1 MKTTIAALAR
11 QHDLD
16 VLSNDTHFSS
26 IDGIRRMDCAT
37 RTSTLPGEVRVPRSP
52 SGDRSATASV

>member
-26 IDGIRRMDCAT
+26 IDGIRRIAF
-37 RTSTLPGEVRVPRSP
+37 
-52 SGDRSATASV
+52 